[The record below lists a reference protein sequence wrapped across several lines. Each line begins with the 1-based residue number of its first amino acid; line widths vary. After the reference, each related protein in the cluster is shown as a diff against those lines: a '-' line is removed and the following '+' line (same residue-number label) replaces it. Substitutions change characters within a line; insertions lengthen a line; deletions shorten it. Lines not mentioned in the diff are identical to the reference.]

1 MIIFIETWKN
11 NTIIKVKIE
20 AWRKT
25 EMDEKRFAIKET
37 VSVEE
42 VKMLR
47 KKLGLTQRD
56 FAGFWAVPNR
66 L

>member
-25 EMDEKRFAIKET
+25 EMDEKKVCNKRNGKCRRGKNAAQK
-37 VSVEE
+37 S
-42 VKMLR
+42 
-47 KKLGLTQRD
+47 
-56 FAGFWAVPNR
+56 
-66 L
+66 